1 MPTSETWATSSLP
14 WTLMQSTMQY
24 YIAQAFFGPYA
35 HFGAFIIN
43 GDWMISQYGTLV
55 DSSGTR
61 ITVNADNLSLQ
72 YGGKIPYAWF
82 DPSDPTVSTNPQSG
96 YKFAPNFAVDG
107 LTGKT
112 YQNDAYVKGE
122 IHATSG
128 EFRGVVR
135 ATNFFHSV
143 AISGSYT
150 VGFCNNDFLD
160 QYSDE
165 PWIGN
170 FTYGGYYTEEEA
182 RQLSGEN
189 VGIDS
194 MVKCTGAADIV
205 VIKATANDTGAVT
218 VTLPR
223 AQDYEG
229 KIVEIVD
236 TRYTQPSSQYYV
248 GSLYVRQ
255 CDNASCM
262 KVNFTH
268 SISIPDQLTL
278 NGNYEH
284 HGGSYRLMSYKE
296 GGNYYWVKLG
306 TS

>member
-1 MPTSETWATSSLP
+1 MYTTGNVAVCKGEGSYSFSGVFEPNW
-14 WTLMQSTMQY
+14 W
-24 YIAQAFFGPYA
+24 
-35 HFGAFIIN
+35 
-43 GDWMISQYGTLV
+43 V
-55 DSSGTR
+55 D
-61 ITVNADNLSLQ
+61 L
-72 YGGKIPYAWF
+72 
-82 DPSDPTVSTNPQSG
+82 
-96 YKFAPNFAVDG
+96 
-107 LTGKT
+107 LTGKMSAARG
-112 YQNDAYVKGE
+112 NFVVDSNGDVHVK
-122 IHATSG
+122 SG
-128 EFRGVVR
+128 DVDVRGTIR

-143 AISGSYT
+143 AISGSYI
-150 VGFCNNDFLD
+150 VGFCNDDFLD
-160 QYSDE
+160 EYSE
-165 PWIGN
+165 ESWIGN

-205 VIKATANDTGAVT
+205 VIKATANDTGDVT

-262 KVNFTH
+262 KVNFAQ
-268 SISIPDQLTL
+268 SISISDRLTL